1 MGVSSKYR
9 CKLILAENW
18 KLSPAPPCIQTNFDK
33 KWSSSDAGKLSI
45 FSFFIPLASM

>member
-1 MGVSSKYR
+1 MGVSSSIAVSLYW
-9 CKLILAENW
+9 AENW